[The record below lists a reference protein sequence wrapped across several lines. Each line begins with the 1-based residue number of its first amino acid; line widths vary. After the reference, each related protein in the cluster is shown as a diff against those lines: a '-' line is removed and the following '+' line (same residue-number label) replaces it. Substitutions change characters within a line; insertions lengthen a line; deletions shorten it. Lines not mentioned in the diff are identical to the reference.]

1 MILQRERERKLGSAP
16 AILVA
21 VSLAA
26 PAFLVIDAA
35 KIPLSMLVVFTAAKV
50 MSEIFERL
58 GQPGIAGEI
67 LAGVLIGPSALGWIA
82 PNEFLSSMADL
93 GAMFL
98 LFRVGLEI
106 KSSELLKV
114 SGIAA
119 VVATLGVVFTF
130 GLVWGVLTFSQSP
143 RNEVLFVAAALVATS
158 VGITAQVLTARNL
171 LQLTASRVI
180 LAAAVIDDVLGLI
193 VLAVVTSVARGKWNV
208 TELLLTAGLALGFT
222 AVTAIWGTKAIGVM
236 VPRVQQRLRA
246 AESQFI
252 LALILMFLFAVLAVY
267 SGIAAIVGAFL
278 AGMALAEHTGSR
290 SRDLAQ
296 GVADFLVP
304 FFLASIG
311 LNVDLSAFGR
321 GSTLLL
327 ATAVLAAVVVSK
339 VAGCGLGAL
348 RLGRSEALRVGVGML
363 PRGEVCVA
371 VARLG
376 LITGLIR
383 QSMYSVVILVAVAA
397 AALAPPLLKLTFR
410 SALVPGEPEQ
420 EVYRLE

>member
-1 MILQRERERKLGSAP
+1 M
-16 AILVA
+16 
-21 VSLAA
+21 
-26 PAFLVIDAA
+26 LVIDAA
-35 KIPLSMLVVFTAAKV
+35 KIPLSMLVVFTAAKL

-58 GQPGIAGEI
+58 QQPGIAGEI
-67 LAGVLIGPSALGWIA
+67 LAGVLIGPSVLGWIA
-82 PNEFLSSMADL
+82 PSEFLSSMADL

-98 LFRVGLEI
+98 LFRVGLEV

-114 SGIAA
+114 SGTAA

-130 GLVWGVLTFSQSP
+130 GLVWAVLTFSDSP

-158 VGITAQVLTARNL
+158 VGITAQVLTAKNL

-193 VLAVVTSVARGKWNV
+193 VVAVVTSVARGKWNL

-222 AVTAIWGTKAIGVM
+222 AVTAIWGGKAIGVM
-236 VPRVQQRLRA
+236 VPRVQERLRA

-278 AGMALAEHTGSR
+278 AGMALAEHTGPR
-290 SRDLAQ
+290 ARDLAQ

-311 LNVDLSAFGR
+311 LNVDLSAFGHS
-321 GSTLLL
+321 STLLL
-327 ATAVLAAVVVSK
+327 AAAILAAVVVSK
-339 VAGCGLGAL
+339 IAGCGLGAL
-348 RLGRSEALRVGVGML
+348 RLGRTEALRVGVGML

-376 LITGLIR
+376 LMLGLIR
-383 QSMYSVVILVAVAA
+383 QSLYSVVILVAVAA
-397 AALAPPLLKLTFR
+397 AALAPPLLKVAFR
-410 SALVPGEPEQ
+410 SVLIPGEPER
-420 EVYRLE
+420 EVYRIE